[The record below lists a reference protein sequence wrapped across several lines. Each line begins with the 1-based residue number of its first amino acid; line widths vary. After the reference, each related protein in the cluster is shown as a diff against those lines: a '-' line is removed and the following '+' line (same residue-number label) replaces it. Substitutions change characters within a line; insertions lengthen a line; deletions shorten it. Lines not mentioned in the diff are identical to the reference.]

1 MPTIIAGKFVEEK
14 SKIDGYFSETV
25 RPKAA
30 TIGPL
35 IQDTLTRAHQQ
46 GVLIVFGTD
55 SGVSPH
61 GDNWKEFGYM
71 VDAGMSEFEALN
83 AAMKPGAT
91 LLGKEAELGSLEKGK
106 LADIIAVRGNPLEDI
121 SMMEHIQFV
130 MKDGEIYK
138 QH

>member
-1 MPTIIAGKFVEEK
+1 
-14 SKIDGYFSETV
+14 
-25 RPKAA
+25 
-30 TIGPL
+30 
-35 IQDTLTRAHQQ
+35 
-46 GVLIVFGTD
+46 
-55 SGVSPH
+55 
-61 GDNWKEFGYM
+61 M

>member
-1 MPTIIAGKFVEEK
+1 
-14 SKIDGYFSETV
+14 
-25 RPKAA
+25 
-30 TIGPL
+30 
-35 IQDTLTRAHQQ
+35 
-46 GVLIVFGTD
+46 
-55 SGVSPH
+55 
-61 GDNWKEFGYM
+61 
-71 VDAGMSEFEALN
+71 
-83 AAMKPGAT
+83 MKPGAT